1 MVADQILGHQAR
13 GKEKPFDGFIFEVKD
28 NLRDE
33 VRRILARHMRTH
45 GYASYASQGHQSH
58 QFQQANNPIAEWRS
72 LWRRIAVQWAR

>member
-13 GKEKPFDGFIFEVKD
+13 GKEKPFDGLIFEVKG
-28 NLRDE
+28 NFCDE

-58 QFQQANNPIAEWRS
+58 QFQQSNNPITEWRS
-72 LWRRIAVQWAR
+72 LWRRIAIQWAR